1 MSPRWTPD
9 PDVRRGR
16 SVVYNLHAHLVFTT
30 KYRRGALT
38 DPILTRCQQV
48 MAQVCEDFGAQLREF
63 NGEDDHVHLLVHYPP
78 TVALSKLVNSL
89 KGVSARY
96 LRQEFSSHLSRYLW
110 GGHLWSPS
118 YFAGSC
124 GGAPL
129 SVVEEYVENQKRPG
143 P

>member
-16 SVVYNLHAHLVFTT
+16 SVVYNLHARLVFTT

-48 MAQVCEDFGAQLREF
+48 MAEVCRDFGAELRKF

-78 TVALSKLVNSL
+78 SVALSRLVNSL
-89 KGVSARY
+89 KGVSSRY
-96 LRQEFSSHLSRYLW
+96 LRREFAGHLRKYLW
-110 GGHLWSPS
+110 GEHLWSPS

-129 SVVEEYVENQKRPG
+129 TVVKEYIENQKRPG

>member
-1 MSPRWTPD
+1 MVW
-9 PDVRRGR
+9 
-16 SVVYNLHAHLVFTT
+16 NLHAHLVFTT

-38 DPILTRCQQV
+38 GPILDRCREV
-48 MAQVCEDFGAQLREF
+48 MAEVCRDFGAELAEF
-63 NGEDDHVHLLVHYPP
+63 GGEDDHVHLLVHYPP
-78 TVALSKLVNSL
+78 TVELSRLINSL
-89 KGVSARY
+89 KGVSSRHLQKEFQPH
-96 LRQEFSSHLSRYLW
+96 LRHYLW

-129 SVVEEYVENQKRPG
+129 SAVKEYITNQRTPG